1 MSHSPVLHF
10 DKRYFHRL
18 LTIEFQLSCYDFVN
32 PYPGRVAMQEKAEDI
47 TGLLTSWR
55 AGDRTAL
62 DRLRSYTGLRDATS
76 RFSLVSRA
84 R

>member
-1 MSHSPVLHF
+1 
-10 DKRYFHRL
+10 
-18 LTIEFQLSCYDFVN
+18 
-32 PYPGRVAMQEKAEDI
+32 MQEKAEDI

-76 RFSLVSRA
+76 RGSARTIPCSRELGA
-84 R
+84 VQE